1 LLAPEAAGLAAPAA
15 LDAVLVVAA
24 PLALADV
31 AAAPEAPGAVLAAVE
46 AAALAE
52 TAGLVETRTLLTAL
66 ADAAVELGAAA
77 GEPPHDTSMPPSS
90 SAELEDIRP
99 RSRIGV
105 RLSYLLLKLG

>member
-31 AAAPEAPGAVLAAVE
+31 AAAPDAPAAVE

-66 ADAAVELGAAA
+66 ADAAVELGGAA